1 MKLDHVALATRDASD
16 PLAVL
21 AGDLGGT
28 ILSGG
33 HALGFRPMQVFLGDD
48 TGGMKVEL
56 LEPWEPEQN
65 DFLERFVTR
74 HGAGPHHLTFKV
86 VDLEATIE
94 HVRSLGYSPVGINL
108 ADPQWQEAFLSPN
121 EAHGTVVQLA
131 QSNAT
136 LASPI
141 DEYRFAAEHGPGGDP
156 VWWRP
161 PAHRA
166 ETPTFLR
173 RVVLRTPALP
183 AALDFFAGILDG
195 QIVDQEAGQ
204 EAGLEAGW
212 AELAWSSGG
221 HVRLEE
227 QPGTMPGVD
236 RLELEGPGDSRELT
250 IAGTRLLI
258 RPA

>member
-1 MKLDHVALATRDASD
+1 MKLDHVALATRDASG
-16 PLAVL
+16 PLDVL
-21 AGDLGGT
+21 AGELGGT

-56 LEPWEPEQN
+56 LEPWEPEQH
-65 DFLERFVTR
+65 DFLERFVLR

-86 VDLEATIE
+86 ADLEATIE
-94 HVRSLGYSPVGINL
+94 HVRSSGYSPVGINL
-108 ADPQWQEAFLSPN
+108 ADPQWQEAFLPPK

-136 LASPI
+136 LATPI
-141 DEYRFAAEHGPGGDP
+141 DEYRFAAEHGSGGDP
-156 VWWRP
+156 VWWRA

-183 AALDFFAGILDG
+183 AALDFFAGLLQG
-195 QIVDQEAGQ
+195 EAVG
-204 EAGLEAGW
+204 AGDAW
-212 AELAWSSGG
+212 TELAWSTGG

-227 QPGTMPGVD
+227 HAGATPGID
-236 RLELEGPGDSRELT
+236 RLELEGPGEPRELT
-250 IAGTRLLI
+250 LAGTRLVI